1 MSRIR
6 DTRITFY
13 LSDEQKIELEQRAE
27 NAGLSVQNYLRSLL
41 GWPAEKQGYRK
52 DLATA
57 SRVRREKIR

>member
-27 NAGLSVQNYLRSLL
+27 NAGLSAQNYLRSLL
-41 GWPAEKQGYRK
+41 GWPAEKQGSRK
-52 DLATA
+52 DLAAT
-57 SRVRREKIR
+57 SRVLREKRR

>member
-6 DTRITFY
+6 DTRIAFY

-41 GWPAEKQGYRK
+41 GWPAEQQGSRK
-52 DLATA
+52 DLVTTA
-57 SRVRREKIR
+57 RVPRKKPR